1 MKSKNIPYQECDGIG
16 TVIYLAKDGKFAGSI
31 LIADTIKPETEDAIR
46 GLKAAGIRRTVM
58 LTGDRKA
65 VGEAV
70 AAKVGIDQ
78 AYTELLPADKVQ
90 KVEEMLAEM
99 TGKRKLAFVGDAS
112 TMHRFSPA
120 QMSVLQWE
128 AWEVTRRSR
137 RRTLS

>member
-1 MKSKNIPYQECDGIG
+1 
-16 TVIYLAKDGKFAGSI
+16 
-31 LIADTIKPETEDAIR
+31 
-46 GLKAAGIRRTVM
+46 M

-99 TGKRKLAFVGDAS
+99 TGKRKLAFVGDGIK
-112 TMHRFSPA
+112 MHRFSPA